1 MIIKYFL
8 SITFDTH
15 FIEDIVH
22 VSHYL
27 RGPLGSLQDPFSS
40 LLYFSLYY
48 QIFYVFKIFFLFIY
62 FLSFSL
68 ERILHKGR
76 DIPRVCHHRCKK
88 TIDRLNKVKC
98 LIF

>member
-48 QIFYVFKIFFLFIY
+48 QIFYVFKIFFYSFIFFLFHWNVY
-62 FLSFSL
+62 FIRAEIFQ
-68 ERILHKGR
+68 EYVI
-76 DIPRVCHHRCKK
+76 
-88 TIDRLNKVKC
+88 IDAKRQ
-98 LIF
+98 